1 MKMSIGRVTALAA
14 APVLLLAAAA
24 AVMTAGNA
32 SASGSPPPPA
42 GFEADSASFVSAQAG
57 YVLGARDCSLLPC
70 QALLETT
77 ANGGVTWAK
86 VAAPSAAL
94 VPPFSTTPAT
104 AVSTVRFANASDGWL
119 FNPGLWQTTD
129 GGRKWQKVSLS
140 GDAVALAVS
149 GGEAYVSIGTPAGGF
164 TTAKL
169 YRSAV
174 GSGTWS
180 QVRGVAPQND
190 LTAFG
195 HSAWAGV
202 APDLWTTANSGK
214 TWTRLS
220 FTCPAGVLSPSE
232 VAASSPS
239 DIAIACSDQGYPQPG
254 MSIKEVFTSTNGGK
268 TFREQGEPSQAG
280 QVYQLAM
287 VPGNPK
293 VLTLEAASG
302 ATFLDRSV
310 NGGKTWTQAEYE
322 DGGTG
327 LRDLAYVSA
336 TTGYTVHVSD
346 SPALAYG
353 LGLLKTTNAG
363 KTWRT
368 VKIP

>member
-1 MKMSIGRVTALAA
+1 MKMSIGRVSALAA

-70 QALLETT
+70 KALLETT
-77 ANGGVTWAK
+77 ADGGATWAK
-86 VAAPSAAL
+86 VTAPNVQL
-94 VPPFSTTPAT
+94 VPPFTTSPAT
-104 AVSTVRFANASDGWL
+104 AVSTVRFANKNDGWL

-129 GGRKWQKVSLS
+129 GGKKWVKVGLS

-149 GGEAYVSIGTPAGGF
+149 GGEAYVSIGKPDGGF
-164 TTAKL
+164 TTARL
-169 YRSAV
+169 YKSAV
-174 GSGTWS
+174 GSGTWT

-214 TWTRLS
+214 TWTKLS
-220 FTCPAGVLSPSE
+220 FKCPSGVLSPSE

-268 TFREQGEPSQAG
+268 SFHEQGEPSEAG

-310 NGGKTWTQAEYE
+310 NGGKTWTQATFD

-353 LGLLKTTNAG
+353 LGLLKTANAG

>member
-1 MKMSIGRVTALAA
+1 MKMSIGRVSALAA
-14 APVLLLAAAA
+14 APVLLLAAAV
-24 AVMTAGNA
+24 AVITAGNA

-57 YVLGARDCSLLPC
+57 YVLGARGCSLLPC
-70 QALLETT
+70 KALLETT
-77 ANGGVTWAK
+77 ANGGSTWAK
-86 VAAPSAAL
+86 VSAPNAQL
-94 VPPFSTTPAT
+94 VPPFTTSPAT
-104 AVSTVRFANASDGWL
+104 AVSTVRFANKNDGWL

-149 GGEAYVSIGTPAGGF
+149 GGEAYVSIGRPDGGF
-164 TTAKL
+164 TTARL
-169 YRSAV
+169 YKSAV
-174 GSGTWS
+174 GSGTWT
-180 QVRGVAPQND
+180 QVRGVASQND

-214 TWTRLS
+214 TWTKLS
-220 FTCPAGVLSPSE
+220 FKCPPGVISPSE
-232 VAASSPS
+232 VAASSPA
-239 DIAIACSDQGYPQPG
+239 DVAIACSDQGYPQPG

-268 TFREQGEPSQAG
+268 TFREQGEPSEAG

-310 NGGKTWTQAEYE
+310 NGGTTWTQATFD

-327 LRDLAYVSA
+327 MRDLAYVSA